1 MGHKPRPALPRL
13 VCLYEV
19 NLLKK
24 NICIEELDVIDL
36 DIGNQDSPTENVKV
50 EVAMNREGINKT
62 LRAKSIIEQ
71 SGYIVKEFPNGQ
83 LQVDTVNFW
92 ATSEKWYDTARNIK
106 GQGIISYL
114 TYLDSLKSEVITKS
128 KEHKQVSNQDIL
140 VVDLTPKATKEDNT
154 NIDSDDLPWY

>member
-1 MGHKPRPALPRL
+1 
-13 VCLYEV
+13 
-19 NLLKK
+19 
-24 NICIEELDVIDL
+24 
-36 DIGNQDSPTENVKV
+36 V

-106 GQGIISYL
+106 GQGINSYL
-114 TYLDSLKSEVITKS
+114 TYLDSLKSEVNTKS